1 MSCDAKLY
9 APKPG
14 EGNLSRDN
22 GESRKTAL
30 VVFGTRPEAIKLA
43 PVVRELQKRDQTFRT
58 LVCITGQHREMLAQM
73 LEVFDIHPDYNL
85 DVMKPG
91 QTLTEVTTA
100 VMAGMDRLLS
110 EVKVDVALVQ
120 GDTTT
125 AFAAALEAFY
135 HRVPV
140 GHVEAGL
147 RTRDKYNPFPEEIN
161 RRLVSPVADFHFAP
175 TKLAQSNLER
185 EGFAPESILVTGNT
199 VIDALLYVRAQIAS
213 GALRPDLGA
222 AHLNGHKLIVVTAH
236 RRENFGGALQQICE
250 AISTLAKN
258 RDDVLITY
266 PVHLNP
272 NVSGPVHR
280 LLGGLPNV
288 VLLPPLDYVSF
299 VSLMDRADILLTD
312 SGGIQ
317 EEAPALS
324 KPVLVMREV
333 SERPE
338 AITAGSARLVGTDP
352 RRILSAVNLLLDD
365 AAAYQSMVNR
375 PNPFGDGTAAVRIA
389 DFLENRLAG
398 TALQEHDYQHEDK
411 PRVTR

>member
-1 MSCDAKLY
+1 VS
-9 APKPG
+9 PG
-14 EGNLSRDN
+14 N
-22 GESRKTAL
+22 GRGKKTAL

-43 PVVRELQKRDQTFRT
+43 PVVRELRKRDQTFRT

-73 LEVFDIHPDYNL
+73 LEVFDLRPDYNL

-100 VMAGMDRLLS
+100 VMTGMDHLLN
-110 EVKVDVALVQ
+110 EVKADVVLVQ

-147 RTRDKYNPFPEEIN
+147 RTQDKYNPFPEEIN
-161 RRLVSPVADFHFAP
+161 RRLVSPVADFHFPP
-175 TKLAQSNLER
+175 TELAKSNLER
-185 EGFAPESILVTGNT
+185 EGYDPSKILVTGNT
-199 VIDALLYVRAQIAS
+199 VIDALLYVREQIAS
-213 GALRPDLGA
+213 GTLKPALNDARI
-222 AHLNGHKLIVVTAH
+222 NGHKVIVVTAH
-236 RRENFGGALQQICE
+236 RRENFGGGLQQICE
-250 AISTLAKN
+250 AISTLAKS
-258 RDDVLITY
+258 RDDILITY

-280 LLGGLPNV
+280 LLGELSNV

-299 VSLMDRADILLTD
+299 VSLMDRANILLTD

-338 AITAGSARLVGTDP
+338 AIAAGSARLVGTDP
-352 RRILSAVNLLLDD
+352 KRILNAVNLLLDD
-365 AAAYQSMVNR
+365 DAAYQGMINR
-375 PNPFGDGTAAVRIA
+375 PNPFGDGTAAIRIA
-389 DFLENRLAG
+389 DFLERKLFG
-398 TALQEHDYQHEDK
+398 
-411 PRVTR
+411 

>member
-1 MSCDAKLY
+1 MSQ
-9 APKPG
+9 
-14 EGNLSRDN
+14 DN
-22 GESRKTAL
+22 GARAKKTAL

-43 PVVRELQKRDQTFRT
+43 PVIRELRQRDTTFRT
-58 LVCITGQHREMLAQM
+58 LVCTTGQHREMLAQM
-73 LEVFDIHPDYNL
+73 LDVFGIHPDYSL

-100 VMAGMDRLLS
+100 VMAGLDRLLS
-110 EVKVDVALVQ
+110 EVEADVVLVQ

-175 TKLAQSNLER
+175 TELAQRNLQQ
-185 EGFAPESILVTGNT
+185 EGFARENILVTGNT
-199 VIDALLYVRAQIAS
+199 VIDALLYVRSQIAK
-213 GALRPDLGA
+213 GALRPDLNV

-258 RDDVLITY
+258 RDDIQITY

-288 VLLPPLDYVSF
+288 NLLPPLDYVSF
-299 VSLMDRADILLTD
+299 VSLMDRAKILLTD

-317 EEAPALS
+317 EEAPALG

-338 AITAGSARLVGTDP
+338 AISAGSARLVGTDP
-352 RRILSAVNLLLDD
+352 GRILNAVTRLLDD
-365 AAAYQSMVNR
+365 PAAYQSMVNR
-375 PNPFGDGTAAVRIA
+375 PNPFGDGTAAVRIV
-389 DFLENRLAG
+389 DFLEERIG
-398 TALQEHDYQHEDK
+398 
-411 PRVTR
+411 RCGSR

>member
-1 MSCDAKLY
+1 MN
-9 APKPG
+9 P
-14 EGNLSRDN
+14 DN
-22 GESRKTAL
+22 GTGRKTAL

-43 PVVRELQKRDQTFRT
+43 PVIRELQKCDQTFRT

-73 LEVFDIHPDYNL
+73 LEVFDIRPDYNL
-85 DVMKPG
+85 DVMTPG

-110 EVKVDVALVQ
+110 EVKPDVVLVQ

-147 RTRDKYNPFPEEIN
+147 RTLDKYNPFPEEIN

-175 TKLAQSNLER
+175 TRLAQSNLER
-185 EGFAPESILVTGNT
+185 EGYAPENILVTGNT
-199 VIDALLYVRAQIAS
+199 VIDALLYVREQIAT
-213 GALRPDLGA
+213 GALKPALKDARI
-222 AHLNGHKLIVVTAH
+222 NGHKIIVVTAH
-236 RRENFGGALQQICE
+236 RRENFGEGLQQICE
-250 AISTLAKN
+250 AISTLARN
-258 RDDVLITY
+258 RDDILITY

-280 LLGGLPNV
+280 LLGELSNV
-288 VLLPPLDYVSF
+288 LLLPPLDYVSF
-299 VSLMDRADILLTD
+299 ISLMDRANILLTD

-338 AITAGSARLVGTDP
+338 AIDAGSARLVGTDP
-352 RRILSAVNLLLDD
+352 QRILNAVNLLLDD
-365 AAAYQSMVNR
+365 ASAYQSMINR

-389 DFLENRLAG
+389 QFLERRLIG
-398 TALQEHDYQHEDK
+398 M
-411 PRVTR
+411 PIVTRTAQGMARCGSARSR